1 VSPAEAAGR
10 LVEVVEGLKPAQ
22 SGGFFDY
29 AGREIPW

>member
-1 VSPAEAAGR
+1 VTPEEAARNLCDVMER
-10 LVEVVEGLKPAQ
+10 LTRAQ